1 MSITQIMPRERR
13 IASLLRP
20 YAFGRVVLLPKGLKR
35 FQMRAAHFLEKRK
48 EAVDKKRHFDNNITT

>member
-20 YAFGRVVLLPKGLKR
+20 CAFGRVVLLPKGLKR
-35 FQMRAAHFLEKRK
+35 FQMRVAHFLEKRK
-48 EAVDKKRHFDNNITT
+48 ETVDRKIDFRQ